1 MISLPRTVVGAGL
14 LALASLPAHATV
26 HFFTASMSSFGEP
39 VPTST
44 ATGSASFSFD
54 DVAFTVGVGEVFAGI
69 ASNMSGNHI
78 HCCTA
83 VAGTGSAAVALG
95 FTGLP
100 TGTSGT
106 YSNSFTLTPAAF
118 SSLLAG
124 VQAGKAYVNI
134 HTPGTYG
141 GGEIRGFLV
150 TAVPEPETYA
160 LMLGGLG
167 ALALVALR
175 RRS

>member
-1 MISLPRTVVGAGL
+1 MISLTRTVVGASL
-14 LALASLPAHATV
+14 LVLASLPAQATV
-26 HFFTASMSSFGEP
+26 HLFTATMSNIGEP
-39 VPTST
+39 TPTST

-54 DVAFTVGVGEVFAGI
+54 DVALTVGVGEVFAGI

-83 VAGTGSAAVALG
+83 VAGTGSASVALN
-95 FTGLP
+95 FTGLS
-100 TGTSGT
+100 TGTSGS
-106 YSNSFTLTPAAF
+106 YSNSFTLSAAAF

-134 HTPGTYG
+134 HTPGTYAA
-141 GGEIRGFLV
+141 GEIRGFLV
-150 TAVPEPETYA
+150 PVPEPQTYA

-167 ALALVALR
+167 ALSLMAR
-175 RRS
+175 RRRG